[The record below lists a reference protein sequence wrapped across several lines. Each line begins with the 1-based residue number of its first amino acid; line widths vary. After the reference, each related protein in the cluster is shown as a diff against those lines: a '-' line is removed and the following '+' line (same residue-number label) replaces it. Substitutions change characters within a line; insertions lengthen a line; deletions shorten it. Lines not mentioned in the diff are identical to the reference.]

1 MLDNILSGTRA
12 KKTPAIFLMPY
23 RFPKKNVSLSFNVE
37 TTALVEG
44 QKDAQQQDQELPFNP
59 SLLQFEVYFKSE
71 EVIAVSL

>member
-1 MLDNILSGTRA
+1 
-12 KKTPAIFLMPY
+12 MPY
-23 RFPKKNVSLSFNVE
+23 RFPKKNVSLSSNVE

-59 SLLQFEVYFKSE
+59 SLLQFEVYFKLE